1 MKAETPRCPESV
13 RLARLASS
21 SDDPALRAHV
31 IDCETCRAQR
41 ASLRRLAALAR
52 ALPDPPIRD
61 QRRDRARARL
71 VASVENLTPRRRAA
85 AARRAWPAVTL
96 AVGGVAAA
104 AAAGV
109 AILALRAPAAP
120 GPAVAEAV
128 ARPEPSRHRGA
139 VRSKGDARFT
149 WSALPDEVVRLHD
162 GAVSVQVTPLG
173 PGERFRVVAGD
184 GEVEVHGTAF
194 DVVVEDDR
202 LVSVTVD
209 HGLVE
214 VRPAHGPR
222 VFLHAAESWQAPAPA
237 GAASAAV
244 EQEEPPR
251 PTESAAAHGFARGWR
266 ALRGGDY
273 LAAAAAFGRAA
284 EADPADP
291 ISEDARYWRAV
302 ALARGGRPAAARAE
316 MAAFLT
322 RYPTS
327 PRAGEISA
335 MLGWLLLDVHDRAG
349 ARRRFR
355 AAADD
360 RADAVRAS
368 ARAGLQALA
377 EAEPRAAQ

>member
-1 MKAETPRCPESV
+1 M
-13 RLARLASS
+13 
-21 SDDPALRAHV
+21 
-31 IDCETCRAQR
+31 
-41 ASLRRLAALAR
+41 
-52 ALPDPPIRD
+52 
-61 QRRDRARARL
+61 
-71 VASVENLTPRRRAA
+71 
-85 AARRAWPAVTL
+85 
-96 AVGGVAAA
+96 
-104 AAAGV
+104 
-109 AILALRAPAAP
+109 LALRAPAPAAP
-120 GPAVAEAV
+120 GPTLAA
-128 ARPEPSRHRGA
+128 ARPEPTRHRGA
-139 VRSKGDARFT
+139 VRAKGDARFT
-149 WSALPDEVVRLHD
+149 WSALPDEVVRLHE

-194 DVVVEDDR
+194 DVAVKDDR

-222 VFLHAAESWQAPAPA
+222 VFLHAAESWHAPPSS
-237 GAASAAV
+237 SAAATA
-244 EQEEPPR
+244 EPEEPRRPAAA
-251 PTESAAAHGFARGWR
+251 PTESAAAEGFARGWR

-273 LAAAAAFGRAA
+273 LAAAAAFGRSAS
-284 EADPADP
+284 ADPADP

-302 ALARGGRPAAARAE
+302 ALARGGRPASARAE

-327 PRAGEISA
+327 ARAGEISA

-349 ARRRFR
+349 AQRRFR
-355 AAADD
+355 AAAGD

-377 EAEPRAAQ
+377 QVESRAAAE